1 MSNLLFPQDTIGV
14 TPESWDI
21 ILIADVSDSNN
32 PKDCTLAELPV
43 STATQKA
50 INAKQD
56 TLVSATNI
64 KTVNSTSLLGS
75 GNITTWDVVWP
86 ASATDNAIVRFDT
99 TTGKLLQNSWVTIWD
114 TNIVSWIST
123 LNTQALNASSQIGAN
138 YDAVDSILLTWWLT
152 FAWGT
157 YCRINDGSSNELIK
171 FPTTPVASAVNEF
184 TITNAATGTWP
195 TISATGGDTNIDFNI
210 VTKWSGVLK
219 VNWSTAWVWDA
230 LTTNPLSQFA
240 STTSLQLKWVIS
252 DETGSGSLVFANSP
266 DLTTPDINS
275 ATVDSLTAWTASAWV
290 LIKNNSWVSVATFW
304 VWSAWS
310 TNIALIWATVVTWN
324 VSATNL
330 SGTNTGDQTITL
342 TGAVTGSWTWSFAT
356 TIATPGTLTVS
367 STNSTATAH
376 THAVTSSSAPWAS
389 ASILATDASGHIGST
404 GTRIVK
410 WWFTDVTATNAI
422 SWSITGN
429 AATVTTNANLTWHI
443 TSTGNATVLGSF
455 TMAQLDTAVSDGNVV
470 YQSQALWTP
479 TSGTLSN
486 CTGLPV
492 AWITA
497 STSTALGVGSIEL
510 WHATDTSITRVSA
523 GVISV
528 EGVTVPTISSTSTL
542 TNKRITK
549 RVVTT
554 TDDATAVI
562 DTDITD
568 EYELSA
574 MANATTFTVT
584 GTPTDWQTLL
594 IRLKDN
600 GSARALTWTMSGGVI
615 GVTLPTTTVISKWS
629 IIGFKYFSST
639 TSWKAIA
646 VANEA

>member
-1 MSNLLFPQDTIGV
+1 MSNLLFPTDTTGV
-14 TPESWDI
+14 TPASWDI

-43 STATQKA
+43 STATQTA

-86 ASATDNAIVRFDT
+86 ASATDNAIARFDT
-99 TTGKLLQNSWVTIWD
+99 TTGKLIQNSWVSISD
-114 TNIVSWIST
+114 GNSVSWIAT
-123 LNTQALNASSQIGAN
+123 LWAQTINASSQINAN
-138 YDAVDSILLTWWLT
+138 YDAVDSIISTWWIT

-157 YCRINDGSSNELIK
+157 YRQINDWWSNELIK
-171 FPTTPVASAVNEF
+171 FPTTSVASAVNEF
-184 TITNAATGTWP
+184 TITNAATWTWP
-195 TISATGGDTNIDFNI
+195 TISATGWDPNIDFNI
-210 VTKWSGVLK
+210 VSQGSGK
-219 VNWSTAWVWDA
+219 VKSNWVEVVT
-230 LTTNPLSQFA
+230 L
-240 STTSLQLKWVIS
+240 
-252 DETGSGSLVFANSP
+252 TGSQTLTNKTLTSP
-266 DLTTPDINS
+266 TLTTP
-275 ATVDSLTAWTASAWV
+275 ALGTPAS
-290 LIKNNSWVSVATFW
+290 
-304 VWSAWS
+304 
-310 TNIALIWATVVTWN
+310 
-324 VSATNL
+324 
-330 SGTNTGDQTITL
+330 
-342 TGAVTGSWTWSFAT
+342 
-356 TIATPGTLTVS
+356 GTLT
-367 STNSTATAH
+367 
-376 THAVTSSSAPWAS
+376 
-389 ASILATDASGHIGST
+389 
-404 GTRIVK
+404 
-410 WWFTDVTATNAI
+410 
-422 SWSITGN
+422 
-429 AATVTTNANLTWHI
+429 
-443 TSTGNATVLGSF
+443 
-455 TMAQLDTAVSDGNVV
+455 
-470 YQSQALWTP
+470 
-479 TSGTLSN
+479 N